1 MQICWIFCCVPSV
14 FLPHE
19 TTPLE
24 VTTKN
29 PLEDV
34 FFFCTSPSLEFCG
47 RFSAVE
53 PSNKVTSGT
62 MQGQTWIHGNLRG
75 PPKMPLSDPSW
86 FQASKGE
93 GTFRFYPAG
102 SLRCTHGRFVD
113 GCFGCRL
120 AFRPHR
126 FVLDLNQLTPIAVL
140 WRHWKE
146 GYMTLATGPKQTIN
160 AWPLQLPS
168 QRSPG
173 KTPGCGE
180 SARCHIAVQIRHAD
194 CSDPTAAVPK
204 DSNWLGAATNK
215 DAWYCRYCAIN
226 LKKWGSVRK
235 RRRSVARKTTW
246 DGAMKPSKNNGR
258 ETTWFSRR
266 MFKPST
272 V

>member
-1 MQICWIFCCVPSV
+1 MQICWIFCCVQSV

-29 PLEDV
+29 PLEDG

-62 MQGQTWIHGNLRG
+62 IMQGQTWIHGNLRG
-75 PPKMPLSDPSW
+75 PPQCHYLPSDSKRQKEKNLSID
-86 FQASKGE
+86 
-93 GTFRFYPAG
+93 PAG

-160 AWPLQLPS
+160 A
-168 QRSPG
+168 
-173 KTPGCGE
+173 
-180 SARCHIAVQIRHAD
+180 
-194 CSDPTAAVPK
+194 
-204 DSNWLGAATNK
+204 
-215 DAWYCRYCAIN
+215 
-226 LKKWGSVRK
+226 
-235 RRRSVARKTTW
+235 
-246 DGAMKPSKNNGR
+246 
-258 ETTWFSRR
+258 
-266 MFKPST
+266 
-272 V
+272 